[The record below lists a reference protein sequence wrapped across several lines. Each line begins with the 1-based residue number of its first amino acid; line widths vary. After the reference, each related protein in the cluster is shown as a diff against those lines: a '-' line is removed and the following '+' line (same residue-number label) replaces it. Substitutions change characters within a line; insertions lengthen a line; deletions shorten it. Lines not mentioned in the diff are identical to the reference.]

1 MLTTI
6 LALVV
11 SATIDSTTLFIGD
24 QTDLHLRATCEVGE
38 QVQLPVLAEQL
49 VDGIEI
55 LDRTIVDTT
64 TLNDGRVQYNQYL
77 TLTSFTDSLFYI
89 APLPFVSGDDTVWS
103 ESMMLN
109 VVQPF
114 EMDST
119 DMAITDIKGI
129 YKAPIW
135 WWGVLRWVLL
145 ALAIAGVGV
154 GGYYLISYLQS
165 RLAKRD
171 EDNLPIEPLRPADEV
186 ALEKLD
192 VIREQKIWQT
202 GQVKEYHTQL
212 TDVVREYIARR
223 FEVSSTEQT
232 SDETLRALRPLLNE
246 QRDLYEQL
254 RKMLSLADLV
264 KFAKYAPLLNE
275 NDMNLVSAIEFINQ
289 TKVEVDPNEK
299 PAPTEIT
306 IEEKRSKRTKV
317 ALIIGIVTLVVLAM
331 DLVFEG
337 LMNGIYSLLG

>member
-1 MLTTI
+1 MITTI

-11 SATIDSTTLFIGD
+11 SAAIDSTTLFIGD

-38 QVQLPVLAEQL
+38 QVQMPVLNKEL
-49 VDGIEI
+49 ISGIEI
-55 LDRTIVDTT
+55 VDKTIIDTMTLD
-64 TLNDGRVQYNQYL
+64 DGRIQYNQYL
-77 TLTSFTDSLFYI
+77 TLTSFEDSLFYI

-103 ESMMLN
+103 ESLMLN

-114 EMDST
+114 ELDST

-135 WWGVLRWVLL
+135 WWGFLRWVLL

-154 GGYYLISYLQS
+154 GGYYLITYLQS
-165 RLAKRD
+165 RMRKTEGETR
-171 EDNLPIEPLRPADEV
+171 PTEPLRPAEEV

-192 VIREQKIWQT
+192 IIREQKIWQT

-212 TDVVREYIARR
+212 TDVVREYIDRR

-232 SDETLRALRPLLNE
+232 SDETLRAMRPLLSDKKE
-246 QRDLYEQL
+246 LYDQL

-264 KFAKYAPLLNE
+264 KFAKWTTTPDENEMSLRSAYAFVKETTVDSLE
-275 NDMNLVSAIEFINQ
+275 NGAD
-289 TKVEVDPNEK
+289 
-299 PAPTEIT
+299 APT
-306 IEEKRSKRTKV
+306 V
-317 ALIIGIVTLVVLAM
+317 
-331 DLVFEG
+331 
-337 LMNGIYSLLG
+337 

>member
-11 SATIDSTTLFIGD
+11 SAAIDSTTLFIGD
-24 QTDLHLRATCEVGE
+24 QTDLHLRATCEAGE
-38 QVQLPVLAEQL
+38 QVQMPVLAEQL

-55 LDRTIVDTT
+55 VDRTIVDTT
-64 TLNDGRVQYNQYL
+64 TLQDGRVQYNQYL
-77 TLTSFTDSLFYI
+77 TLTSFQDSLFYI
-89 APLPFVSGDDTVWS
+89 EPLAFVSGDDTVWS
-103 ESMMLN
+103 ESLMLN

-135 WWGVLRWVLL
+135 WWGILRWVLL

-154 GGYYLISYLQS
+154 GGYYLITYLRNRFGDAS
-165 RLAKRD
+165 ATD
-171 EDNLPIEPLRPADEV
+171 VPTEPLRPAEEV

-192 VIREQKIWQT
+192 AIREQKIWQS

-232 SDETLRALRPLLNE
+232 SDETLRAMRGLLSDKKE
-246 QRDLYEQL
+246 LYEDL
-254 RKMLSLADLV
+254 RKMLTLADLV
-264 KFAKYAPLLNE
+264 KFAKWTTTPDENELSLRSAYAFVKETTPIKE
-275 NDMNLVSAIEFINQ
+275 
-289 TKVEVDPNEK
+289 
-299 PAPTEIT
+299 
-306 IEEKRSKRTKV
+306 EEKES
-317 ALIIGIVTLVVLAM
+317 
-331 DLVFEG
+331 
-337 LMNGIYSLLG
+337 

>member
-11 SATIDSTTLFIGD
+11 SAAIDSTTLFIGD
-24 QTDLHLRATCEVGE
+24 QTDLHLRATCEAGE
-38 QVQLPVLAEQL
+38 QVQMPVLAEQL

-55 LDRTIVDTT
+55 VDRTIVDTT
-64 TLNDGRVQYNQYL
+64 TLPDGRVQYNQYL
-77 TLTSFTDSLFYI
+77 TLTSFQDSLFYI
-89 APLPFVSGDDTVWS
+89 EPLAFVTGDDTVWS
-103 ESMMLN
+103 ESLMLN

-129 YKAPIW
+129 YNAPIW
-135 WWGVLRWVLL
+135 WWGILRWVLL

-154 GGYYLISYLQS
+154 GGYYLITYLRS
-165 RLAKRD
+165 RYSEAPATD
-171 EDNLPIEPLRPADEV
+171 VPMEPLRPAEEV

-192 VIREQKIWQT
+192 AIREQKIWQS

-232 SDETLRALRPLLNE
+232 SDETLRAMRGLLSNKKE
-246 QRDLYEQL
+246 LYEDL
-254 RKMLSLADLV
+254 RKMLTLADLV
-264 KFAKYAPLLNE
+264 KFAKWTTTPDENELSLRSAYAFVKETTP
-275 NDMNLVSAIEFINQ
+275 I
-289 TKVEVDPNEK
+289 K
-299 PAPTEIT
+299 
-306 IEEKRSKRTKV
+306 EEQKES
-317 ALIIGIVTLVVLAM
+317 
-331 DLVFEG
+331 
-337 LMNGIYSLLG
+337 